1 MMMMLETRFNSARL
15 RCKLLRK
22 NFRGAT
28 STSLVATDNVTEK
41 TRAII
46 GDARPCSNSSSISFL
61 LLCIMK
67 ERDGRGKRFR
77 LRNLSKWLELLL
89 GIKTKLY
96 FNGLEF
102 AIRTSKSN
110 TIKRRNSID
119 RSIALKEG
127 ETLKREYRY
136 VKKEDAI
143 IDRRKLIETRGRKGE
158 WKGRWGRVKGR
169 SFGCTMGG
177 PVRALSREI
186 PPSLPPSPP
195 PCPLIRLALIL
206 VTDKLRRIIQEL
218 ALALARPPHPAHP
231 FRPIGDP
238 TRPLLTCLSPRH
250 LLDSLYPL
258 PSSIE
263 LTRL

>member
-1 MMMMLETRFNSARL
+1 
-15 RCKLLRK
+15 
-22 NFRGAT
+22 
-28 STSLVATDNVTEK
+28 
-41 TRAII
+41 
-46 GDARPCSNSSSISFL
+46 
-61 LLCIMK
+61 MK
-67 ERDGRGKRFR
+67 ERDRRGKRFR

-186 PPSLPPSPP
+186 PPSLPPSVSPHSTRANSRDGQ
-195 PCPLIRLALIL
+195 IK
-206 VTDKLRRIIQEL
+206 TDNSR
-218 ALALARPPHPAHP
+218 ARPRFGPTSASGSPVSTNR
-231 FRPIGDP
+231 RPDP
-238 TRPLLTCLSPRH
+238 TTP
-250 LLDSLYPL
+250 YMPL
-258 PSSIE
+258 PSPFA
-263 LTRL
+263 